1 MENEK
6 DAQSSL
12 KKAKFFI
19 PTSFDESQE
28 YNPLF
33 DVNNTIEPS
42 RIVNKQD
49 EELVNAQQEDVGGIS
64 FSIPKEQ
71 EGAEIVAPEENKE
84 SVVDVTALEHAS
96 DPALVDVL
104 RAGDTVAIEHPE
116 FVDTLHAEKVSFE
129 DYEREREKDPLR
141 DPTLMPKKDSAMRT
155 YFSDVQHVTTTSDP
169 TTIATVFD
177 TVHKEEQQ
185 KKQDKKFTTKNI
197 FYGIGSLLF
206 FAGTVFIVM
215 FFVLPKFTSINLL
228 QQNNQANAPT
238 LLPSD
243 DHVVMSFPVGIAL
256 LDSATK
262 IKEALSSAY
271 TFNSVVALHPLV
283 PQGLGNRPL
292 TSKQFLEVLQIKAPL
307 GFLGTLEESP
317 FMYGIFSGAKNYPF
331 MVLRVNAYDN
341 AFSGMRIWEDTLIA
355 DVKNLFGLPEDALRM
370 TYERAPFENVLWKN
384 RNIRRAQFNT
394 ALVSRETDAIPRTF
408 ENTRL
413 ESFAI
418 SDILIWYPETILLQG
433 TYIPVVETQ
442 EDPEISLDEE
452 GNESESEIESESNP
466 ESENTTEEPIII
478 EETTEEISIQDDG
491 VIEGVVLEEEISTPI
506 IFPLLFTTS
515 SGDNLIIDRSNRCPI
530 VPDSVVDQS
539 LQGLPVMTYRV
550 NACARIGEE
559 DVLIAQTNSTDEM
572 VVRFLGS
579 LDQYVEKI
587 IVDTESQF
595 VPTYDEGETV
605 LLYTFLNENT
615 LLITTHESVLEEAIR
630 RMARSTFLQFR

>member
-1 MENEK
+1 MDNEK

-19 PTSFDESQE
+19 PTSFDETQE

-49 EELVNAQQEDVGGIS
+49 EELVNAEQEDVGGIS
-64 FSIPKEQ
+64 FSVPQGED
-71 EGAEIVAPEENKE
+71 AVTPEEDKE
-84 SVVDVTALEHAS
+84 SVVDVTMLEHAS

-104 RAGDTVAIEHPE
+104 RAGDTVATEHPE
-116 FVDTLHAEKVSFE
+116 FADALHAEKVSFE
-129 DYEREREKDPLR
+129 DYERERQKDPLR

-177 TVHKEEQQ
+177 TVHEEEQQ
-185 KKQDKKFTTKNI
+185 KKQDAKFTTKNI
-197 FYGIGSLLF
+197 FYGIGSFLF
-206 FAGTVFIVM
+206 FAGAIFIVM
-215 FFVLPKFTSINLL
+215 FFVLPKFTNINLL
-228 QQNNQANAPT
+228 QQNNQAGAPT

-243 DHVVMSFPVGIAL
+243 DYAVISFPVGIAL

-262 IKEALSSAY
+262 IKEVLSSAY
-271 TFNSVVALHPLV
+271 TFNSVIALHPV
-283 PQGLGNRPL
+283 IPEGLGSRPL
-292 TSKQFLEVLQIKAPL
+292 TSKQFLETLQIKAPL

-317 FMYGIFSGAKNYPF
+317 FMYGIFSGAQNYPF
-331 MVLRVNAYDN
+331 MVLRVSTYDN
-341 AFSGMRIWEDTLIA
+341 AFSGMQIWEDTLIA
-355 DVKNLFGLPEDALRM
+355 DVKNLFGLPPDALRM

-433 TYIPVVETQ
+433 TYMPVVETQ
-442 EDPEISLDEE
+442 EDSEISLD
-452 GNESESEIESESNP
+452 GDGVESDIGLESNS
-466 ESENTTEEPIII
+466 ESENTTEEPITTEEVI
-478 EETTEEISIQDDG
+478 EETTEEVSVQDDG
-491 VIEGVVLEEEISTPI
+491 VIVGVVLEEEISAPI
-506 IFPLLFTTS
+506 IFPLLFTTP
-515 SGDNLIIDRSNRCPI
+515 SGDDLIIDRSNSCPLL
-530 VPDSVVDQS
+530 PDSVVEQS
-539 LQGLPVMTYRV
+539 LQGLSAATYRV

-559 DVLIAQTNSTDEM
+559 DVLVAQTNSTDEM
-572 VVRFLGS
+572 VVRFLES

-587 IVDTESQF
+587 ILDTESQF
-595 VPTYDEGETV
+595 VPTYDEQETV

>member
-1 MENEK
+1 MDNEK

-19 PTSFDESQE
+19 PTSFDEKQE

-71 EGAEIVAPEENKE
+71 EGENIVVPEENKE
-84 SVVDVTALEHAS
+84 SVVDVIALEHAS

-104 RAGDTVAIEHPE
+104 RAGDTVATEHPE
-116 FVDTLHAEKVSFE
+116 FADTLHAEKVSFE

-177 TVHKEEQQ
+177 TVHEEEQQ
-185 KKQDKKFTTKNI
+185 KKQDKKFTTKSI

-206 FAGTVFIVM
+206 FAGAVFIVM

-243 DHVVMSFPVGIAL
+243 DHVVISFPVGIAL

-271 TFNSVVALHPLV
+271 AFNSVVALHPLV

-292 TSKQFLEVLQIKAPL
+292 TSKQFLEILQIKAPL

-317 FMYGIFSGAKNYPF
+317 YMYGIFSGAQNYPF
-331 MVLRVNAYDN
+331 MVLRVSAYDN

-384 RNIRRAQFNT
+384 RMIRRAQFNT
-394 ALVSRETDAIPRTF
+394 ALVSRDKDAIPRTF
-408 ENTRL
+408 ESTRL

-418 SDILIWYPETILLQG
+418 VDILMWYPETMILQG
-433 TYIPVVETQ
+433 AYVPVVETGA
-442 EDPEISLDEE
+442 DPEASLGEDE
-452 GNESESEIESESNP
+452 NESQIEPESNL
-466 ESENTTEEPIII
+466 ESENVVEESIATEE
-478 EETTEEISIQDDG
+478 EVSIQDDG
-491 VIEGVVLEEEISTPI
+491 VIVGVVLEEEISVLI
-506 IFPLLFTTS
+506 VFPLLFTTP
-515 SGDNLIIDRSNRCPI
+515 SGDDLIIDRSNRCP
-530 VPDSVVDQS
+530 VLPDSVVDQS

-559 DVLIAQTNSTDEM
+559 DVLIAQTNSTDDM

-587 IVDTESQF
+587 ILDTESQF